1 MIRLKPNL
9 APGRTMSEDSRSTA
23 FAISVDGLYRRFDRR
38 PALVDVSFDLPWHS
52 RALLVGPNGA
62 GKSTLLRVLA
72 TLARPSAGNAR
83 VAGFDV
89 IDEAAWVRRL
99 IGYVGHQTYLYGDLT
114 VDENLSF
121 YARLYGKSRSNDSIR
136 HVVDVLE
143 LGPFLNQR
151 VRILSRG
158 WQQRA
163 ALSRALLHEPRILL
177 LDEPDAGLDEAAT
190 STLLDLLQRSECTML
205 IATHSPDR
213 FETLGTDVIRLD
225 GGRIA
230 GKASSQPAD
239 AVTVG

>member
-1 MIRLKPNL
+1 
-9 APGRTMSEDSRSTA
+9 MSRESQSTE
-23 FAISVDGLYRRFDRR
+23 FAISVDRLYRRFDRR
-38 PALVDVSFDLPWHS
+38 PALVDVSFDLPW
-52 RALLVGPNGA
+52 RGRTLLVGPNGA

-72 TLARPSAGNAR
+72 TLARPSAGSAR
-83 VAGFDV
+83 VAGYDV
-89 IDEAAWVRRL
+89 TDQRTSVRRS

-114 VDENLSF
+114 VDENLRF
-121 YARLYGKSRSNDSIR
+121 YARLHDQSRSNNSIE
-136 HVVDVLE
+136 HLVEVLE
-143 LGPFLNQR
+143 LGPFLDQR

-163 ALSRALLHEPRILL
+163 ALARALFHDPSILL

-190 STLLDLLQRSECTML
+190 STLLDLLRHSECTML

-230 GKASSQPAD
+230 GKASTQTAD
-239 AVTVG
+239 AASVG